1 MCFALVV
8 EFAQLWLQLTQVYA
22 LWHLTIR
29 RGREASTV
37 RFGLVAY
44 VMYVSLCVADT
55 SCVQLTPVVRVSCA
69 ALGSLAG
76 VSIHAARGDRAA

>member
-1 MCFALVV
+1 M
-8 EFAQLWLQLTQVYA
+8 WLQLTQFHG
-22 LWHLTIR
+22 LWYLAIR
-29 RGREASTV
+29 RGREVFTV
-37 RFGLVAY
+37 RLALVMY

-55 SCVQLTPVVRVSCA
+55 SCVQLTAVVSVTCA

>member
-1 MCFALVV
+1 M
-8 EFAQLWLQLTQVYA
+8 QVYA

-55 SCVQLTPVVRVSCA
+55 SCVQLIPVVRVSYSIA
-69 ALGSLAG
+69 IGSLAG